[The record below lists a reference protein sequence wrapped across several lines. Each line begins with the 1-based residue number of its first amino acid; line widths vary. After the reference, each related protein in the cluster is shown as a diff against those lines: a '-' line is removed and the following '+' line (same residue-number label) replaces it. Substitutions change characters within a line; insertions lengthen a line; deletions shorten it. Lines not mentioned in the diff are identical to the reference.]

1 VLVACL
7 PDRLGEALQAVT
19 AVVEIPGHPGLNLD
33 DQVGVLDTGT
43 GMNTRMWISNRS
55 STFQTGEQ
63 TSWVMTLGGS
73 LIDTPDMVLLREIDP
88 SDDARWV
95 GRPDDVRT
103 AQLDRDAVSA

>member
-1 VLVACL
+1 
-7 PDRLGEALQAVT
+7 
-19 AVVEIPGHPGLNLD
+19 LNLD
-33 DQVGVLDTGT
+33 DQIGVLDTAT

-55 STFQTGEQ
+55 STFQIGEQ

-73 LIDTPDMVLLREIDP
+73 FIDTPDMTVLVREIESA
-88 SDDARWV
+88 SDDARWD